1 MVQGIRG
8 AGYIRAGCRLL
19 VAFLVALVLTTAVS
33 AEKPPLSL
41 IAGQTPTDGQLK
53 AGDVQVKIDALESSN
68 DESAESRSNL
78 DDYKSTIDLLHDAE
92 ADQKIADK
100 FQQLVDDVADEIES
114 ARKVL
119 ESTLNQKVDVPAP
132 DLELSALEQQL
143 DRELSNYR
151 ELSKKLS
158 ELESAQVAHHLR
170 PDQVLSELAKAKL
183 ELGKLDSELR
193 THVGEPDSNRSQAQ
207 RSLAQARRTA
217 LNARVN
223 RLELERL
230 SYRPRMDL
238 MDLQIREVRTR
249 IDKLN
254 QFLEA
259 LRQRINQ
266 QRSEEAEKERQA
278 TEQMQVE
285 ASSKHPLIQ
294 QEVDQNS
301 TLGFEL
307 ENVVRDIEQGQKR
320 RSLVASELDR
330 VKHSLDRFQQKLETI
345 DLDREQSDL
354 LRTQRRELPDLQ
366 KLRRDLDSRQQLI
379 VKTRIDAF
387 KLEDQRQFVAEQMTT
402 GALNQLRPADVS
414 DSEWGSIRKELKR
427 IFALRLTLLVKLRD
441 GLDRYERVLGDI
453 NLEQQQLVGTAGG
466 YGELL
471 DRHLAWTPSTRSF
484 DFTSIVR
491 IAEQLFDLVSH
502 QHRQDLLNLVVKGS
516 TERFIPVILV
526 FLLFL
531 LLLGLRPRMK
541 WRLAQIA
548 PRVGKVTQDNY
559 WFTPAAMLITLLLAL
574 PAPLFLLLL
583 ALVESGATSSSFS
596 RGATQG
602 IIQAAE
608 LLLLLNIARCLFVT
622 NGLSQIH
629 FNWSD
634 QVAAIIRQQLKW
646 FTPMFIT
653 LVLIVSVTEWQSE
666 EIYRSTLGRA
676 AFLAGMVMFVLFVHR
691 LFRPNHGV
699 LNQGQGGRR
708 HINRPNQEVSNQ
720 RNSVQGQEGRRL
732 FSRPNH
738 EAFNQEESRLGQ
750 GWRRLI
756 YLLMVGSSLALMV
769 FAFEGYYYVAY
780 RLARLTVMS
789 IMVGLGIFLFYSL
802 AMRTL
807 QVASRR
813 FALNRAKARRRAT
826 HDARAAREAA
836 EAAGEGLPEADL
848 NEVSL
853 ADVNDQTRSLLSV
866 VSIVL
871 FAVAVMVIWR
881 ELMPAVAR
889 LDEVVIWQHLV
900 SGPDGERITMVS
912 FLDIGFGLMT
922 LIFTIAAAKNLPA
935 LLEITLLAPL
945 ALEKGNRYAVVS
957 ISRYLVY
964 TVGAILIF
972 GMLGLE
978 WSDIQWLVA
987 AMGVGIGFGLK
998 EIFANLISGIIILF
1012 ERPIRI
1018 GDTVTLGDVSG
1029 TVTRIRMRATT
1040 ITDWDNKEL
1049 IVPNQSFIIDPLIN
1063 WTLSDQVT
1071 RIVIPIGVAY
1081 GSDTLL
1087 THQIM
1092 SEVVD
1097 HHPDVM
1103 HDPKP
1108 TVFFIGFG
1116 DSSLDFEIRVFIKER
1131 VMRMPVQ
1138 HELYMSLERAL
1149 RDAGIEIPFPQ
1160 RDLHL
1165 RSVDSGVDLGGAKP
1179 T

>member
-1 MVQGIRG
+1 MVQGIRE
-8 AGYIRAGCRLL
+8 AGYIRAGRHLL
-19 VAFLVALVLTTAVS
+19 AAFLVVLVLTTAAS
-33 AEKPPLSL
+33 AEKASLPLVTNPA
-41 IAGQTPTDGQLK
+41 AGLLK
-53 AGDVQVKIDALESSN
+53 AGDVQAQIDTLESSG
-68 DESAESRSNL
+68 DGSAQSRSNL
-78 DDYKSTIDLLHDAE
+78 EDYKSALDLMRDAE
-92 ADQKIADK
+92 ADRVISDK
-100 FQQLVDDVADEIES
+100 FQQLVDGGAGEIEL

-119 ESTLNQKVDVPAP
+119 ESTLNQQVNVPEQ
-132 DLELSALEQQL
+132 DLDLTSLEQQL
-143 DRELSNYR
+143 DRELSAYR
-151 ELSKKLS
+151 ELNKKLS
-158 ELESAQVAHHLR
+158 ERESTQVAQRLR
-170 PDQVLSELAKAKL
+170 PDQVITELAKAKI
-183 ELGKLDSELR
+183 ELGKLDIEQRSRVDEPEGSES
-193 THVGEPDSNRSQAQ
+193 EPR
-207 RSLAQARRTA
+207 RSLAQSKRKA
-217 LNARVN
+217 LDARVN

-238 MDLQIREVRTR
+238 LDLQIRETR
-249 IDKLN
+249 ARLEKLE

-259 LRQRINQ
+259 LRHRINQ
-266 QRSEEAEKERQA
+266 LRSEEAEKERQA
-278 TEQMQVE
+278 AEQMQVE

-294 QEVDQNS
+294 QEVDRNS
-301 TLGFEL
+301 ALGLEL
-307 ENVVRDIEQGQKR
+307 EDVVRDIEQGQKGL
-320 RSLVASELDR
+320 SLIASGLDR
-330 VKHSLDRFQQKLETI
+330 VKHNMDRFQQKLGTI

-354 LRTQRRELPDLQ
+354 LRTQRRELPDLR
-366 KLRRDLDSRQQLI
+366 KLKRDLDSRQQQTMKI
-379 VKTRIDAF
+379 RIDAF
-387 KLEDQRQFVAEQMTT
+387 KLEDQRQAVAEQMATDT
-402 GALNQLRPADVS
+402 LNQLRPADVS
-414 DSEWGSIRKELKR
+414 DSEWHSIRKELKS

-453 NLEQQQLVGTAGG
+453 NLEQQQLIDTAGG

-471 DRHLAWTPSTRSF
+471 DRHLAWMPSTRSF

-502 QHRQDLLNLVVKGS
+502 QHRQDLIDLVVKGL
-516 TERFIPVILV
+516 TERFVPVMLV
-526 FLLFL
+526 LLMFL
-531 LLLGLRPRMK
+531 LLIALKSRMK

-548 PRVGKVTQDNY
+548 PKVGKVAQDNY
-559 WFTPAAMLITLLLAL
+559 WLTPAVMLVTLLLAL

-583 ALVESGATSSSFS
+583 ALVESGATATGFS
-596 RGATQG
+596 QGATQG

-608 LLLLLNIARCLFVT
+608 FLLLLQFSRYLFIA

-629 FNWSD
+629 FRWSD
-634 QVAAIIRQQLKW
+634 QVVAILRQQLQW
-646 FTPMFIT
+646 FTPVFIT
-653 LVLIVSVTEWQSE
+653 LVLIVNIAEWQSE
-666 EIYRSTLGRA
+666 EIYRNTLGRA

-691 LFRPNHGV
+691 LFRPNNGV
-699 LNQGQGGRR
+699 LNQWQGGRR
-708 HINRPNQEVSNQ
+708 LINRPSHGASNQ
-720 RNSVQGQEGRRL
+720 RGSDQAQEGRRL
-732 FSRPNH
+732 INRPNH
-738 EAFNQEESRLGQ
+738 GVFNQGGARLGQ

-756 YLLMVGSSLALMV
+756 YLLMVGSALALMG

-871 FAVAVMVIWR
+871 FAVAVMVIWQ
-881 ELMPAVAR
+881 ELMPAITR
-889 LDEVVIWQHLV
+889 LDDVVIWQHLV
-900 SGPDGERITMVS
+900 TGPDGDRITMVS
-912 FLDIGFGLMT
+912 LLDIGFGLMT
-922 LIFTIAAAKNLPA
+922 LVFTIAAAKNLPA

-964 TVGAILIF
+964 TVGATLIF

-1071 RIVIPIGVAY
+1071 RIVIPVGVAY

-1103 HDPKP
+1103 HDPNP

-1138 HELYMSLERAL
+1138 HELYMSLERGL

-1165 RSVDSGVDLGGAKP
+1165 RSVDSGIDLGGIKP
-1179 T
+1179 A